1 MGWNGASRLGPCVL
15 PHPPLPRRDG
25 GAAEAQFHRTAPEA
39 RLTHKL
45 THKGATQSRQTLID
59 RDGILTSDLAPSM
72 ELN

>member
-1 MGWNGASRLGPCVL
+1 MGWNGASRLGRCVL

-25 GAAEAQFHRTAPEA
+25 GAADARFHRTAPEA
-39 RLTHKL
+39 RL

-59 RDGILTSDLAPSM
+59 RDGILTSDLALSL